1 MSKTY
6 NMDVEELR
14 QREYPHM
21 NNGVY
26 LDHSGTTIY
35 AKSAVDS
42 FAQKMVANLYGNPHS
57 ENSPAKLSGDVVD
70 EVRLSTLRFLGA
82 DPNDF
87 DLVFVANATAAVKLV
102 AESFRDLAEKTRERR
117 FWYGY
122 HKDAHTSLVGV
133 RELTRGNARCFETDD
148 EVEAWLRYPHDGPLG
163 SSNRHD
169 YYHDSQYA
177 HCGHHH
183 KQRGFHGA
191 AQRQHGS
198 SGHGRGHGGFG
209 LGLFAYPGQSNMTG
223 RRLPLSWAGR
233 ARRSRH
239 LQNTYTLLDAAALA
253 MTAPMASVFRDAD
266 TAPDFTCLSLYKIFG
281 FPDLGAL
288 VVRKQSGHV
297 LALRRY
303 FGGGTVTMVATLGDE
318 VWHRSKALQQQQ
330 QKEAAAAGGEGGGGG
345 GYQLH
350 EGLEDGTLPFHSIL
364 ALGEAIGVHARLYGS
379 MAAVSA
385 HASRLTARLYRALAS
400 LRHANGMPLVRVYHD
415 DDVSGDLGEV
425 FGDPARQGS
434 AVAFN
439 VLRADGQYVA
449 YADVERRANAAGIY
463 VRSGGV
469 CNPGGIFTLLGY
481 EPWMT
486 ERAMSA
492 GHHCGSQGIG
502 IIHRMPTG

>member
-1 MSKTY
+1 
-6 NMDVEELR
+6 MD
-14 QREYPHM
+14 
-21 NNGVY
+21 G
-26 LDHSGTTIY
+26 
-35 AKSAVDS
+35 

-70 EVRLSTLRFLGA
+70 EVRLKTLRFLGA
-82 DPNDF
+82 DPHDF

-133 RELTRGNARCFETDD
+133 RELTHGNARCFETDD
-148 EVEAWLRYPHDGPLG
+148 EVEAWLRYPDEPIGLA
-163 SSNRHD
+163 NRRD
-169 YYHDSQYA
+169 NYYHNN
-177 HCGHHH
+177 HHYSRYNQH
-183 KQRGFHGA
+183 PHQGFRGVQRHGN
-191 AQRQHGS
+191 
-198 SGHGRGHGGFG
+198 SGHGHGHGVG

-233 ARRSRH
+233 ARHSRH

-288 VVRKQSGHV
+288 VIRKQSGHV

-330 QKEAAAAGGEGGGGG
+330 QQQQGPQQKEEAAAVGGGGG
-345 GYQLH
+345 AAGYQLH

-364 ALGEAIGVHARLYGS
+364 ALGEAIDVHARLYGS

-385 HASRLTARLYRALAS
+385 HTSRLTARLYRSLAS

-415 DDVSGDLGEV
+415 DYEHQDLGEV
-425 FGDPARQGS
+425 FGDPTRQGS